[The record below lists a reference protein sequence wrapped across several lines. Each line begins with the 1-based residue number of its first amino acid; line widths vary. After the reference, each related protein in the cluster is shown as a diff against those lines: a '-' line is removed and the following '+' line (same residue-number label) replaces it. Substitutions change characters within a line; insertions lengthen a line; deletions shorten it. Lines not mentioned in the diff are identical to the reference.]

1 MWENGLVLVK
11 FMANSSGAIQL
22 SLLAHICPLTRLG
35 YLKCIHL

>member
-22 SLLAHICPLTRLG
+22 SLLAHIFPLTRLA
-35 YLKCIHL
+35 YVKCIHL